1 MNYECRMMIIRSC
14 DYITNYRNMSSPRP
28 CGGRQSS
35 GLSPRNSCLSS
46 EAKKE
51 RGCDWGC
58 RLRRNLSAL
67 CQLHC
72 YNHRNILPQLL
83 ITNYSLLIILYL
95 NPPRHRLQIQ
105 SKLQILIIP
114 MLQNNISGII
124 YRPQGRKYNNITDTT
139 RTELPID

>member
-14 DYITNYRNMSSPRP
+14 DYITNYRNMTSPRP

-58 RLRRNLSAL
+58 RLHRNSSSLIPI
-67 CQLHC
+67 
-72 YNHRNILPQLL
+72 YNHWNILPYLFFVL
-83 ITNYSLLIILYL
+83 CSLFFDIYSHNYSLLIILYL
-95 NPPRHRLQIQ
+95 NPSRYWLQIQ
-105 SKLQILIIP
+105 SELQILIIP
-114 MLQNNISGII
+114 MLQNNISRII
-124 YRPQGRKYNNITDTT
+124 HRP
-139 RTELPID
+139 